1 MPPCDLL
8 LHALTHHLTQRL
20 YALGGEQLRLLL
32 LQLRDDIAE
41 QPQVRVL
48 VAVDIADLL
57 RRAGHLPVSGE
68 IVEEHKA
75 AVKIDALQNIVRH
88 HHAQQRGSVLPL
100 LKLVVAVPNE
110 GVAAQQMLVR
120 FPLVE
125 DVIALHRGADGV
137 EHIAVAL

>member
-1 MPPCDLL
+1 MGHSDEWTFADYFRYEKEIYRAIISAAVLC
-8 LHALTHHLTQRL
+8 QW
-20 YALGGEQLRLLL
+20 
-32 LQLRDDIAE
+32 IAE

-75 AVKIDALQNIVRH
+75 AVKIDALQNIVCH

-125 DVIALHRGADGV
+125 DVIALHRRADGV